1 MFTLRKN
8 KMIPFVA
15 LSLAAISLSTAA
27 PAVSV
32 SASLAFADKPN
43 IAVTEMPGFT
53 AKDLEGNEITEAVF
67 SEKDVTMVNI
77 WGTFCSPCVNEMP
90 ELAEIS
96 EGMPENQQMLGLV
109 IDVADESDPNYE
121 LAKQIL
127 EKAGVSYSQIIANDD
142 FADFLN
148 YIAAVPTTVFVDK
161 EGKILGDA
169 VVGADVD
176 SYKKRLE
183 DYAEQFP
190 VTEASSKG
198 ESHDSD
204 H

>member
-1 MFTLRKN
+1 
-8 KMIPFVA
+8 MIPFVA